1 MPPTRSRPPIVLSAL
16 VCLCF
21 ASSFAALQPISEID
35 VIRNGGFEEGAG
47 ADRPALWTPRRDVPD
62 GVRLSWDDSQAHTGK
77 RCLAIRSRYEGD
89 RPWFWWDHPFALGG
103 GVTYR
108 LSAWVWSE
116 QLSRGAVLVVNCS
129 DRSGKRIFRRHVG
142 SVPKDSQ
149 GWRKITGTFDAPTGT
164 VKGSIQFSMHGSGA
178 VRLDDLRVARLIRP
192 EHLSFAQAKVY
203 PVTSGGSVPVDGRPD
218 EWAGLP
224 RAVVPHA
231 YRVTQA
237 EAIVMDQEESKGSA
251 DLSFDFAVRHDAAHL
266 YVLVS
271 VRDDVRRTVKPYWNG
286 DSIQLALD
294 TQFGRSARG
303 YGPGDYAIG
312 IRLRSRQAEAVVER
326 QPEGAKLAATDMQV
340 GTSSRQGGYTAEIA
354 IPWAKLGV
362 DAVAH
367 GRRMGFC
374 IIVNDNDGRGRKW
387 AEWTP
392 GIAKGK
398 TPAQYGTLLFITRKA
413 PAVSLSLVTA
423 EPSDLRPVAFRADV
437 VSLAPSPVDTTLTF
451 VVDDGREGMTDAR
464 RLTILA
470 GLTSVPLAYAAG
482 SVPAGDHTAAATLA
496 GSVSRVRFNVLPMRA
511 VLDETRER
519 LDRIRDKARALAGLI
534 KEGRADALDVA
545 LQDATLV
552 TAEHFLRWIPADAAR
567 DGHERLALREATRLE
582 PLLDRA
588 IVEAKDVLA
597 APGAH
602 PAAAP
607 PNVMQAV
614 LRGANWF
621 VGERPV
627 FLIGFNGFD
636 KRCLADLPRL
646 GCNFDTSG
654 GGAAAYI
661 LNRGPEPEAEAIQR
675 LSVDPVR
682 AAAKLG
688 IRSNIH
694 FGHRLPRWAEEKH
707 LDITAAE
714 GHFMFY
720 DMDHPEARR
729 LTCTTMEAIARALRG
744 LPGVACYDLWNEA
757 AYHRMSKRGL
767 AKFRAAM
774 RGQYGDIARLNASWG
789 TAFTHFDRLRPFT
802 RDPDR
807 PAAYMDWVRWN
818 NSRFSD
824 YVAEMRAAVRRG
836 DPNALTTVKFSN
848 EAVIVGSLNHA
859 YRRQQTSRH
868 NLGVDRWAMAQLLEI
883 QGCDTRPTLLSPDY
897 AFAWRYPGMAYDLQ
911 RSMAPDKPIDDSEW
925 HAVQTVYFENEDQ
938 PAEFVNAS
946 LWFSYLH
953 GMDMNLTWWW
963 SRTGTAPKA
972 QWFTGSLLTQPQL
985 LEAWARNSITVQRH
999 APEIAAFQD
1008 VPPRVRLLFSKP
1020 SAILDLSYLDMQRD
1034 AYETLHWFGVPVG
1047 FVTEEMLLAG
1057 FRDLDVLVIPAARHA
1072 SAGVRGAVAKLATSG
1087 VPVWTAGDH
1096 CLSLTPHGRPIEN
1109 PVPLPVESWPSA
1121 RDLPSAERLLRAA
1134 GIAPAVRC
1142 IGADGLSSK
1151 PVELRTVECQGRL
1164 LGYWIGLG
1172 KEPCRVTFLR
1182 GERPARWTSI
1192 LTGRRGQGRL
1202 TVQPYDFDL
1211 VAFE

>member
-1 MPPTRSRPPIVLSAL
+1 LCATSA
-16 VCLCF
+16 
-21 ASSFAALQPISEID
+21 SAALQPISEID

-47 ADRPALWTPRRDVPD
+47 DDRPALWTPRRDVPD
-62 GVRLSWDDSQAHTGK
+62 GVRLAWDDSRAHTGK
-77 RCLAIRSRYEGD
+77 RSLAIRSRYEGD

-129 DRSGKRIFRRHVG
+129 DGSGKRLLRRHMG
-142 SVPKDSQ
+142 SAPKNTQ

-164 VKGSIQFSMHGSGA
+164 VKGLIQFSMHGSGA
-178 VRLDDLRVARLIRP
+178 VWLDDLRVVRRIRP
-192 EHLSFAQAKVY
+192 EQVSFAQAKVY
-203 PVTSGGSVPVDGRPD
+203 PVASVGSVTVDGRPD

-231 YRVTQA
+231 CNVTQA
-237 EAIVMDQEESKGSA
+237 EAIVMDQEESKGPA
-251 DLSFDFAVRHDAAHL
+251 DLSFAFAARHDAARL
-266 YVLVS
+266 CFLVS

-286 DSIQLALD
+286 DSVQLALD
-294 TQFGRSARG
+294 TQFGRSTRG

-312 IRLRSRQAEAVVER
+312 IVLRERRAEAVVER
-326 QPEGAKLAATDMQV
+326 QPDGVHLTATDMQV
-340 GTSSRQGGYTAEIA
+340 STSSRQGGYTVEIA

-362 DAVAH
+362 DAVTH

-398 TPAQYGTLLFITRKA
+398 TPAQYGTLLFMTKKA
-413 PAVSLSLVTA
+413 PAVSLSLASA
-423 EPSDLRPVAFRADV
+423 EPSDLRPIAFRANV
-437 VSLAPSPVDTTLTF
+437 VSLSSVPVDATLTF
-451 VVDDGREGMTDAR
+451 AVDDGREGMADTR
-464 RLTILA
+464 RLTVPA

-482 SVPAGDHTAAATLA
+482 SVPAGGHTAAATLE
-496 GSVSRVRFNVLPMRA
+496 GGISRASFDVLPMRA
-511 VLDETRER
+511 VLDETRGR
-519 LDRIRDKARALAGLI
+519 LVRLRGKARTLTGLV
-534 KEGRADALDVA
+534 ERGRADALDVA

-588 IVEAKDVLA
+588 IAEAKDVLA
-597 APGAH
+597 NPGAH
-602 PAAAP
+602 PAAPP
-607 PNVMQAV
+607 PNAMQAV
-614 LRGANWF
+614 PRGASWF

-636 KRCLADLPRL
+636 KRHVSDLPRL

-661 LNRGPEPEAEAIQR
+661 LNRGPKPDADAVRR

-694 FGHRLPRWAEEKH
+694 FGHRLPQWAEEKH
-707 LDITAAE
+707 PDITAAE

-729 LTCTTMEAIARALRG
+729 LTCATMEAIARALRD

-774 RGQYGDIARLNASWG
+774 RGQYGGIARLNASWG
-789 TAFTHFDRLRPFT
+789 TAFTHFDRVRPFT

-807 PAAYMDWVRWN
+807 PAAYTDWVRWN
-818 NSRFSD
+818 NSRFGD
-824 YVAEMRAAVRRG
+824 CIAEMRAAVRRG
-836 DPNALTTVKFSN
+836 DPDALTTVKFSN
-848 EAVIVGSLNHA
+848 EAAIVGSLNHA

-911 RSMAPDKPIDDSEW
+911 RSMATDKPIDDSEW

-938 PAEFVNAS
+938 PAEFINAS

-972 QWFTGSLLTQPQL
+972 QWFIGSLLTQPQL
-985 LEAWARNSITVQRH
+985 LDAWARNSITVQRH
-999 APEIAAFQD
+999 APEIVAFQD
-1008 VPPRVRLLFSKP
+1008 AQPRVRLLFSKP
-1020 SAILDLSYLDMQRD
+1020 SAILDLGYLDTQRD

-1072 SAGVRGAVAKLATSG
+1072 SAGVREAVAHLATSG
-1087 VPVWTAGDH
+1087 ASLWTVGDQ
-1096 CLSLTPHGRPIEN
+1096 CLSLTPHGQPIEK
-1109 PVPLPVESWPSA
+1109 PVPLPAQSWPSA
-1121 RDLPSAERLLRAA
+1121 RDLPSAARLLKAA

-1151 PVELRTVECQGRL
+1151 PVELRTVEHQGRL

-1172 KEPCRVTFLR
+1172 KEPCRVTILR
-1182 GERPARWTSI
+1182 SDRPARWTSL
-1192 LTGRRGQGRL
+1192 LTGSRGQGRL

-1211 VAFE
+1211 VAFD